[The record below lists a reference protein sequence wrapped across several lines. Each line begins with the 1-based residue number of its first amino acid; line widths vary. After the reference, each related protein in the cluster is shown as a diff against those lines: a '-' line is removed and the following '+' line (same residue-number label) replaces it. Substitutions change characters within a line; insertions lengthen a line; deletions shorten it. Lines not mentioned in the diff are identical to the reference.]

1 MLPHCERGQERKGL
15 ELRRGQRPDQ
25 ARPSRQQEEFGFY
38 LKGNGKP
45 LKGLKWSSDND
56 LITFPEG
63 SQPTV
68 GSMNWRDQEQKEK
81 GHSRGWCHGA
91 LGQHVSCGDG
101 GEECNVLRHVWR

>member
-15 ELRRGQRPDQ
+15 ELRRDQRPDQ
-25 ARPSRQQEEFGFY
+25 ARPSRQQEEIGFY

-68 GSMNWRDQEQKEK
+68 GSMNWRDQEQKKKAIQEV
-81 GHSRGWCHGA
+81 GA
-91 LGQHVSCGDG
+91 MVPLASMSAAEMEGKSVTF
-101 GEECNVLRHVWR
+101 